1 MGGYFKSTGCQK
13 VPVPKRS
20 RKRTAAASLGGVPAL
35 PHAGRWQH
43 AFEELTQNG
52 VRRETVPDPSGGARR
67 TLCAL
72 RNSRKT
78 ERGAKPFLVRLEVG
92 AAPFA
97 LLLRNSRKTECGA
110 KQFLVRLEVRAAPFA
125 FLRSLIWESRPS
137 AAGFS
142 V

>member
-1 MGGYFKSTGCQK
+1 M
-13 VPVPKRS
+13 
-20 RKRTAAASLGGVPAL
+20 L
-35 PHAGRWQH
+35 
-43 AFEELTQNG
+43 
-52 VRRETVPDPSGGARR
+52 
-67 TLCAL
+67 L

-78 ERGAKPFLVRLEVG
+78 ERGATQFLVRLEVG

-137 AAGFS
+137 AAGLS